1 MKFKHFIWDFDGT
14 LLNTYPAMVKAFYK
28 TCIDN
33 DIPTDENTILEYM
46 KISVQTVID
55 FYNKRFS
62 FPPSFL
68 DEFQKNREIL
78 EKQVVEPYVDTQIIL
93 EEIVDSGNFNY
104 VVTHRGT
111 STLELLRKYDLEKYF
126 REIVI
131 KEKGFAR
138 KPNPQSINYLK
149 EKYEMNND
157 EAVMIGD
164 RILDIE
170 AGRNADIHTCFY
182 DEFKTEKELGADVT
196 ISRLSEIALYL
207 KRDY

>member
-28 TCIDN
+28 TCVDN
-33 DIPTDENTILEYM
+33 DIPADENTILEYM

-55 FYNKRFS
+55 FYSKRFS

-93 EEIVDSGNFNY
+93 EEIIDSGNFNY

-157 EAVMIGD
+157 ETVMIGD

-170 AGRNADIHTCFY
+170 AGRNAMVHTCFY
-182 DEFKTEKELGADVT
+182 DEFKTEKELGADIT

-207 KRDY
+207 KRNY

>member
-28 TCIDN
+28 TCVDN
-33 DIPTDENTILEYM
+33 DIPADEDTILEYM
-46 KISVQTVID
+46 KISVQTVVD
-55 FYNKRFS
+55 FYSKKFS
-62 FPPSFL
+62 FPLSFL
-68 DEFQKNREIL
+68 DEFQKNRELL
-78 EKQVVEPYVDTQIIL
+78 ENQVVKPYVDTHVIL

-111 STLELLRKYDLEKYF
+111 STLELLKKYDLEKYF

-138 KPNPQSINYLK
+138 KPNPQSINYLI

-157 EAVMIGD
+157 ETVMIGD
-164 RILDIE
+164 RVLDIE
-170 AGRNADIHTCFY
+170 AGRNAEIHTCFY
-182 DEFKTEKELGADVT
+182 DEFQTEKELGADIT
-196 ISRLSEIALYL
+196 ISRLSEVARYL
-207 KRDY
+207 RRNY